1 MIQICKATSVRRLPR
16 SSLSISGI
24 MKIKYQKNKSYRI
37 SIKITFFL
45 FNKCFNNSKRTTL
58 MVQTRKVVS
67 YVSGPRKISPSLV
80 KRSPFFRYRGVSHVT
95 RGWMEWGGERVVAA
109 AAQRKNTQSIC
120 LPYKSEVPVDL
131 IERRQL
137 YWYVCT
143 RRTFLPKSKL
153 YLGIPSKI
161 C

>member
-95 RGWMEWGGERVVAA
+95 RGWSGGESVAA
-109 AAQRKNTQSIC
+109 ARNARKNTINLTVQKRSTGRSNRKAPIV
-120 LPYKSEVPVDL
+120 L
-131 IERRQL
+131 
-137 YWYVCT
+137 VCMYT
-143 RRTFLPKSKL
+143 
-153 YLGIPSKI
+153 
-161 C
+161 